1 MSDLPRVVSLVPSG
15 TDIVAAMGLGAALV
29 GVSHACDHAVADGLP
44 VVTSS
49 PLAGARRAAAE
60 VDRRVRAAVAAG
72 EALYAT
78 DTELLASL
86 APDVVLG
93 QDVCD
98 VCAPTGDDAA
108 AALPAG
114 ADLVLLSGTS
124 LAGLEGDLAAV
135 GAALGAEERAE
146 QQVAAVRSAHEHV
159 RARVAGL
166 DRPRVLTLEW
176 GDPPFLG
183 GHWVP
188 ELVEIAGGVP
198 VLSDAGEPSRTSSWE
213 EIAAADPD
221 AIVFLPCGYG
231 VAQAA
236 EEARELAARPD
247 VGALRAVRSGRF
259 WAADAARLFSR
270 LTPAV
275 VTAAPVLAS
284 LLHPGRF
291 PPVGPRRAMP
301 ISG

>member
-1 MSDLPRVVSLVPSG
+1 MTDLPRVVSLVPSG
-15 TDIVAAMGLGAALV
+15 TDIVAAMGLGAAMV
-29 GVSHACDHAVADGLP
+29 GVSHTCDHPVARGLP

-49 PLAGARRAAAE
+49 PLADTPMPAGE
-60 VDRRVRAAVAAG
+60 IDRRVRAAVADG
-72 EALYAT
+72 EPLYTT

-98 VCAPTGDDAA
+98 VCAPTGSDAA
-108 AALPAG
+108 AAVPVG
-114 ADLVLLSGTS
+114 ADLVLLSGLS
-124 LAGLEGDLAAV
+124 LSGLEDDLAAV
-135 GAALGAEERAE
+135 GAALGAEDRAE
-146 QQVAAVRSAHEHV
+146 QQVAAIRSAHEHV
-159 RARVAGL
+159 RTRVAGL
-166 DRPRVLTLEW
+166 DRPRVLALEW

-188 ELVEIAGGVP
+188 ELVEIAGGVH
-198 VLSDAGEPSRTSSWE
+198 VLSDAGEPSRASSWE

-221 AIVFLPCGYG
+221 VVVFLPCGYG
-231 VAQAA
+231 ITQAA
-236 EEARELAARPD
+236 EEARHLAARAD
-247 VGALRAVRSGRF
+247 VGSLRAVRAGRF
-259 WAADAARLFSR
+259 WAVDASRLFSR

-284 LLHPGRF
+284 LLHPGHF

-301 ISG
+301 ISA

>member
-1 MSDLPRVVSLVPSG
+1 MPDLPRVVSLVPSG

-29 GVSHACDHAVADGLP
+29 GVSHCCDHAVAVGLP

-49 PLAGARRAAAE
+49 PLARAPMAPGE
-60 VDRRVRAAVAAG
+60 VDRRVRAAVTAG
-72 EALYAT
+72 ESLYAT

-114 ADLVLLSGTS
+114 ADLVLLSGAS
-124 LAGLEGDLAAV
+124 LAGLDRDLAAV
-135 GAALGAEERAE
+135 GAALGAEGRAE
-146 QQVAAVRSAHEHV
+146 QQMAAIRSAHEHV

-166 DRPRVLTLEW
+166 DRPRVLALEW

-188 ELVEIAGGVP
+188 ELVEVAGGVH
-198 VLSDAGEPSRTSSWE
+198 VLSDAGEPSRPSSWE
-213 EIAAADPD
+213 EVAAADPD
-221 AIVFLPCGYG
+221 VIVFMPCGYG
-231 VAQAA
+231 IEQAA
-236 EEARELAARPD
+236 EEARGLAARTD
-247 VGALRAVRSGRF
+247 VGGLRAVRSGRF
-259 WAADAARLFSR
+259 WATDASRLFSR

-275 VTAAPVLAS
+275 VTAAPILAS

-301 ISG
+301 IGT